1 MTPLIMTR
9 MLSVCAMVV
18 ASSIAAGQEYPNRLI
33 RVLTSPPGGGSD
45 FVSRLIAQGITGP
58 LGVPVVIDNRP
69 GGTIAGETVS
79 KAAPD
84 GYTLLYYGSALWL
97 LPLMRTNV
105 PYDVLRDLAPITQT
119 VIEPN
124 ILVVHPSLPVKTV
137 KDLIAVAKAH
147 PGQLNYSS
155 GGSGSS
161 GHIAA
166 EMFKSMA
173 KVNIVR
179 IPYKGQ
185 GPATNDLL
193 AGQVQ
198 LTFGSTGAV
207 GTHVKSGRLRAIAVT
222 TSKPSPLVPGVPSI
236 AAAGVP
242 GYESAQVG
250 GLFAPAKTPAAI
262 ITRLNQEVVRFLTRP
277 ENKAKLLDS
286 GVEAVGSSPE
296 EFYAKLKSEIGRL
309 AIVIKEANIRDE

>member
-1 MTPLIMTR
+1 
-9 MLSVCAMVV
+9 MVV
-18 ASSIAAGQEYPNRLI
+18 ASGMAAGQEYPNRLI

-69 GGTIAGETVS
+69 GGTIAGETVA
-79 KAAPD
+79 KATPD

-262 ITRLNQEVVRFLTRP
+262 ITRLNQEVVRFLTRS